1 MPLFIRYL
9 GTLRNY
15 SDIQGKEK
23 KQRNKIK
30 HLQRKKGKQD
40 IYILWTANTNKYF
53 IAPIWNVSCGA
64 NALLQCQYVCGGLN
78 FFSWWIF
85 VSSLRLSCRLKR
97 DFDCVLLQRRLTG
110 SNPLFALSPNTLK
123 SVFGSDLCGLMVG
136 GGQDLQVIS
145 PPQDFLT
152 LTQTHRPARLRVGD
166 SVRFLLDNRA
176 AEVTVVSGHPRLQGR
191 QILLACYAHLVSTL
205 LFQIGKQ
212 KSLGGAEKKLSPSHQ
227 FPRRAWQCGDSLDA
241 HSNVCPRIQRA
252 RRLQDPSALG

>member
-1 MPLFIRYL
+1 MNFCVQFAAFLQVKKRFR
-9 GTLRNY
+9 LRFA
-15 SDIQGKEK
+15 
-23 KQRNKIK
+23 
-30 HLQRKKGKQD
+30 
-40 IYILWTANTNKYF
+40 TA
-53 IAPIWNVSCGA
+53 
-64 NALLQCQYVCGGLN
+64 
-78 FFSWWIF
+78 
-85 VSSLRLSCRLKR
+85 SLDGFKP
-97 DFDCVLLQRRLTG
+97 VV
-110 SNPLFALSPNTLK
+110 ALSPNTLK

-166 SVRFLLDNRA
+166 SVRFLQDNRA
-176 AEVTVVSGHPRLQGR
+176 AEVTVLSGHPRLRGR

-212 KSLGGAEKKLSPSHQ
+212 KSLGGAEKKLSTSHQ